1 MSTKTWN
8 IDPVHSEIHFRARHM
23 VVSTV
28 TGQFDRFDAT
38 AETEGDTP
46 ENAKVTFTAETA
58 SVNTGTEQRDNHLR
72 SDDFFNAEKFP
83 TLTFKSTSFKNVKED
98 IYQLKGDLTIRDVTK
113 PIELDVEYGGM
124 ITDPYGNQRSG
135 FTVTG
140 KVSRKDFGLRY
151 NALLESGGA
160 VVSDE
165 IKINCHV
172 EFIHHD

>member
-83 TLTFKSTSFKNVKED
+83 TLTFKSSSFKNVKED

>member
-1 MSTKTWN
+1 
-8 IDPVHSEIHFRARHM
+8 M